1 MFGLSVC
8 LNRNRVEGGDEL
20 GEGGR
25 RWVEVA
31 SEELVV
37 FPRQGAGLEPGEL
50 GQPVGQGAAV
60 GEMQVVWTSVRVRGS
75 AVGTWGDAGGVDQG
89 GSEGSE
95 VCLDSRH
102 FLRPS

>member
-1 MFGLSVC
+1 M
-8 LNRNRVEGGDEL
+8 EGGDEL

-25 RWVEVA
+25 RRDEVA

-60 GEMQVVWTSVRVRGS
+60 GEMQVVWTSVRVRGLLWEPGEMQVVWTSVRVRGLLWEPGEMQMMWTRAALRMARS
-75 AVGTWGDAGGVDQG
+75 A
-89 GSEGSE
+89 
-95 VCLDSRH
+95 
-102 FLRPS
+102 